1 MKYRTIGSLRVSAL
15 GMGCMGMSEYYGNRN
30 DVESMDTLRFAV
42 SRGINFFD
50 TADQYGQ
57 GRNEQLLGRVF
68 KESRHNINIATKF
81 GFVRNDSGA
90 VLGINGS
97 REYVKMAC
105 ESSLKRL
112 GTDYIDLYYLHRVD
126 PSIPIEETMGALK
139 ELVEDGKIRYI
150 GLSEASSQTIKR
162 AHKVH
167 PIAAL
172 QTEYSLWSR
181 DIEQEIL
188 PLCRELNIAVVPYSP
203 LGRGFLTGKIKSVDT
218 LVEQDYRRSTPRFQG
233 DNFTHNLALV
243 QRLEEL
249 ANELHISPSQL
260 ALAWLLSNGE
270 DLIPIPGTKK
280 SSYVAENIGAIDI
293 KLSTDVKEFI
303 DKTIPLATAVGDRY
317 PAHSMTLLNK

>member
-30 DVESMDTLRFAV
+30 DVESMETLRFAV
-42 SRGINFFD
+42 SRSINFFD

-57 GRNEQLLGRVF
+57 GRNEELLGRAF

-112 GTDYIDLYYLHRVD
+112 GTDYIDLYYLHRID
-126 PSIPIEETMGALK
+126 PSIPIEETIGALK
-139 ELVEDGKIRYI
+139 ELVEEGKIRHI

-181 DIEQEIL
+181 DIEEEIL

-218 LVEQDYRRSTPRFQG
+218 LVEDDYRRNTPRFQG

-243 QRLEEL
+243 QRLEEI

-270 DLIPIPGTKK
+270 DLVPIPGTKK

-293 KLSTDVKEFI
+293 ELPKDVKEFI
-303 DKTIPLATAVGDRY
+303 DKTIPVGTAVGDRY
-317 PAHSMTLLNK
+317 PANSMTLLNQ